1 MLIEDTDDGGV
12 RVDARAKVAAVDAK
26 GSRLAALQGRVL
38 EVLEESPGASG
49 RRLRALVGGTAQSV
63 DDAVALAVED
73 GTIRRER
80 GPKNGWAYHLVG
92 LEGADHEG

>member
-1 MLIEDTDDGGV
+1 MQDPTDFMATI
-12 RVDARAKVAAVDAK
+12 RTIA
-26 GSRLAALQGRVL
+26 GSRGVYRPEAYVFVL